1 MTTGSAAG
9 GTSMRR
15 RILLLS
21 VGMTTLVVLA
31 FAVPLTL
38 LLRQAALN
46 DAMDKARLRAENVAY
61 YVGDRYHTDAEIQA
75 YIDSVGSDG
84 PGRISVKFTDGRTVG
99 DPPPGGVTEPKPV
112 PTGIDDKSEDGDHDG
127 PPKVSDASFRSVGG
141 GKAAEVDV
149 DTKAGPASVCLFLTG
164 GELYDGLVSRLAILA
179 AGSVLVLL
187 LSILGAELV
196 SRRLARPLEETARTA
211 ERLAK
216 GDTEARAPTSGPAEV
231 AKVGAALN
239 GLADR
244 IDEVIAVERE
254 AVADLS
260 HQLRTPLTA
269 LRLQVEALPDR
280 DRAEELNT
288 QVNSLERTLTAVIKA
303 ARRPQREGRV
313 PRCDAVEVTR
323 RRAAFWEPL
332 FEDQGRELILDL
344 PTPPAEVRSSAE
356 DLAAALDALVEN
368 VVAHT
373 PDGTPARIILTR
385 EQVGA
390 GTGVRIVVADEGPG
404 IPLGAGERGRSDR
417 GSTGL
422 GLDIARRCA
431 EAAGG
436 RLTIHPNLPTGSSI
450 HLTLAAPGS

>member
-1 MTTGSAAG
+1 
-9 GTSMRR
+9 MRR

-31 FAVPLTL
+31 FAVPLTI
-38 LLRQAALN
+38 LLRNAAA
-46 DAMDKARLRAENVAY
+46 DDSMKSARYRAETIAN
-61 YVGDRYHTDAEIQA
+61 YVGDKDHTAADIQA
-75 YIDSVGSDG
+75 YIDSVQGDA
-84 PGRISVKFTDGRTVG
+84 PGRISVRMPDGTTLG
-99 DPPPGGVTEPKPV
+99 DPPPGGVTAPKPL
-112 PTGIDDKSEDGDHDG
+112 PAGYDDGEHG
-127 PPKVSDASFRSVGG
+127 PPKLTATSFRSVGG
-141 GKAAEVDV
+141 GKAAELSVGTPD
-149 DTKAGPASVCLFLTG
+149 GPASICLYLTAE
-164 GELYDGLVSRLAILA
+164 ELYDGLVPRILVLL
-179 AGSVLVLL
+179 AGSLLVLL
-187 LSILGAELV
+187 LSVIGAELV

-216 GDTEARAPTSGPAEV
+216 GDMDARAPTTGPAEV

-260 HQLRTPLTA
+260 HRLRTPLTA

-280 DRAEELNT
+280 ERAEELNL
-288 QVNSLERTLTAVIKA
+288 QVNTLERTLTAVIRA

-313 PRCDAVEVTR
+313 PHCDAVEVTR

-344 PTPPAEVRSSAE
+344 LQPPAMVRASAE
-356 DLAAALDALVEN
+356 DLAAAIDALVEN

-385 EQVGA
+385 QRVGNSD
-390 GTGVRIVVADEGPG
+390 GVLIVVADEGPG

-436 RLTIHPNLPTGSSI
+436 RLTIHPNLPAGSSV
-450 HLTLAAPGS
+450 HLTLAAP

>member
-1 MTTGSAAG
+1 
-9 GTSMRR
+9 MRR

-31 FAVPLTL
+31 FAVPLII
-38 LLRQAALN
+38 LLRTSTASEAK
-46 DAMDKARLRAENVAY
+46 DEARYRAEAAAY
-61 YVGDRYHTDAEIQA
+61 YVGDPNHTADDITA
-75 YIDSVGSDG
+75 YIDGLTNNG
-84 PGRISVKFTDGRTVG
+84 PGTISVRLPDGTTLG
-99 DPPPGGVTEPKPV
+99 KPPPGGVPTPKPL
-112 PTGIDDKSEDGDHDG
+112 PADYNDGDDDGRRG
-127 PPKVSDASFRSVGG
+127 PPTVGDADYREVGG
-141 GKAAEVDV
+141 GMAVDV
-149 DTKAGPASVCLFLTG
+149 AVGTPDGPASVCLYLTAD
-164 GELYDGLVSRLAILA
+164 ELYAGLVPRVLILIGA
-179 AGSVLVLL
+179 SLFVLL
-187 LSILGAELV
+187 LSIVGAELV
-196 SRRLARPLEETARTA
+196 SRRLARPLEETAGTA

-216 GDTEARAPTSGPAEV
+216 GDMEARAPTTGPAEV

-239 GLADR
+239 RLADR

-260 HQLRTPLTA
+260 HRLRTPLTA

-280 DRAEELNT
+280 ESAEELNT
-288 QVNSLERTLTAVIKA
+288 QVTSLERTLTAVISA

-313 PRCDAVEVTR
+313 PHCDAVEVTR
-323 RRAAFWEPL
+323 SRAAFWEPL
-332 FEDQGRELILDL
+332 FEDQGRELSLDL
-344 PTPPAEVRSSAE
+344 PTPPAMVRSSAE

-373 PDGTPARIILTR
+373 PDGTPARITLTR
-385 EQVGA
+385 EQN
-390 GTGVRIVVADEGPG
+390 GVRIVVADKGPG

-436 RLTIHPNLPTGSSI
+436 DLTIHRNEVV
-450 HLTLAAPGS
+450 LTLATP

>member
-1 MTTGSAAG
+1 
-9 GTSMRR
+9 MRR
-15 RILLLS
+15 RILFLS

-31 FAVPLTL
+31 FAIPLTL
-38 LLRQAALN
+38 LMRQAASDDSLE
-46 DAMDKARLRAENVAY
+46 KARLRAQSVAY
-61 YVGDRYHTDAEIQA
+61 YVGDERHTTADITA
-75 YIDSVGSDG
+75 YLEGVSDDG
-84 PGRISVKFTDGRTVG
+84 PGHISVRLADGTTLG
-99 DPPPGGVTEPKPV
+99 DPPPGGVATPKPV
-112 PTGIDDKSEDGDHDG
+112 PTGDDGEGGDDNKLG
-127 PPKVSDASFRSVGG
+127 PPKVSDATVRDVDGG
-141 GKAAEVDV
+141 TATEVDV
-149 DTKAGPASVCLFLTG
+149 DTHGGPASVCLFLTSD
-164 GELYDGLVSRLAILA
+164 ELYDGLGLRVGVLI
-179 AGSVLVLL
+179 AGSLLVLL

-216 GDTEARAPTSGPAEV
+216 GDVDARAPTTGPAEV
-231 AKVGAALN
+231 AKVSAALN

-260 HQLRTPLTA
+260 HRLRTPLTA

-280 DRAEELNT
+280 ERAEELNT
-288 QVNSLERTLTAVIKA
+288 QVNTLERTLTAVIRA

-313 PRCDAVEVTR
+313 PHCDAVEVTR

-332 FEDQGRELILDL
+332 FEDQGRELTLDL
-344 PTPPAEVRSSAE
+344 PKPPAEVRSSAE
-356 DLAAALDALVEN
+356 DLAAAIDALVEN

-373 PDGTPARIILTR
+373 PDGTPARITLTR
-385 EQVGA
+385 TTVGA
-390 GTGVRIVVADEGPG
+390 GQGVRIVVADKGPG

-436 RLTIHPNLPTGSSI
+436 RIIIHTNEVV
-450 HLTLAAPGS
+450 LTLAAP

>member
-1 MTTGSAAG
+1 
-9 GTSMRR
+9 MRR

-31 FAVPLTL
+31 FAVPLII
-38 LLRQAALN
+38 LLRTSTANEAKDQA
-46 DAMDKARLRAENVAY
+46 RYRAEAAAY
-61 YVGDRYHTDAEIQA
+61 YVGDANHTADDITA
-75 YIDSVGSDG
+75 YIDGLTNNG
-84 PGRISVKFTDGRTVG
+84 PGTISVRLPDGTTLG
-99 DPPPGGVTEPKPV
+99 KPPPGGVPAPKPL
-112 PTGIDDKSEDGDHDG
+112 PAGYNDGDDDGRRG
-127 PPKVSDASFRSVGG
+127 PPTVGDADYREVGG
-141 GKAAEVDV
+141 GMAVDV
-149 DTKAGPASVCLFLTG
+149 AVGTPAGPASVCLFLTAD
-164 GELYDGLVSRLAILA
+164 ELYAGLVPRVLILI
-179 AGSVLVLL
+179 GVSLLVLL
-187 LSILGAELV
+187 LSIVGAELV
-196 SRRLARPLEETARTA
+196 SRRLARPLEETAGTA

-216 GDTEARAPTSGPAEV
+216 GDMGARAPTTGPAEV

-239 GLADR
+239 RLADR

-260 HQLRTPLTA
+260 HRLRTPLTA

-280 DRAEELNT
+280 ESAEELNT
-288 QVNSLERTLTAVIKA
+288 QVTSLERTLTAVISA

-313 PRCDAVEVTR
+313 PHCDAVEVTR
-323 RRAAFWEPL
+323 SRAAFWEPL
-332 FEDQGRELILDL
+332 FEDQGRELSLDL
-344 PTPPAEVRSSAE
+344 PTPPAMVRSSAE

-373 PDGTPARIILTR
+373 PDGTPARITLTR
-385 EQVGA
+385 EQN
-390 GTGVRIVVADEGPG
+390 GVRIVVADKGPG

-436 RLTIHPNLPTGSSI
+436 DLTIHRNEVV
-450 HLTLAAPGS
+450 LTLATP

>member
-1 MTTGSAAG
+1 
-9 GTSMRR
+9 MRR

-31 FAVPLTL
+31 FAVPLTI
-38 LLRQAALN
+38 LLRNAAEDDSLE
-46 DAMDKARLRAENVAY
+46 AASYTAKNVAY
-61 YVGDRYHTDAEIQA
+61 YVGDRNHTAADVTA
-75 YIDSVGSDG
+75 YIEGVKSDVA
-84 PGRISVKFTDGRTVG
+84 GRISVLMADGTTLG
-99 DPPPGGVTEPKPV
+99 DPPPGGVAAPKPV
-112 PTGIDDKSEDGDHDG
+112 PGDHGDDDGDDRKG
-127 PPKVSDASFRSVGG
+127 PPKISDPSTRTVAGG
-141 GKAAEVDV
+141 VATEIDV
-149 DTKAGPASVCLFLTG
+149 DTHNGPASVCLFLTS
-164 GELYDGLVSRLAILA
+164 EQLYDGLLPRILLLL
-179 AGSVLVLL
+179 AGSLLVLL

-216 GDTEARAPTSGPAEV
+216 GDVDARAPTSGPAEV

-260 HQLRTPLTA
+260 HRLRTPLTA

-280 DRAEELNT
+280 ERAEELNT
-288 QVNSLERTLTAVIKA
+288 QVNSLERTLTAVISA

-313 PRCDAVEVTR
+313 PHCDAVDVTR
-323 RRAAFWEPL
+323 QRAAFWEPL
-332 FEDQGRELILDL
+332 FEDQGRELVLDL
-344 PTPPAEVRSSAE
+344 PTPPAMVRSSAE
-356 DLAAALDALVEN
+356 DLGAALDALVEN

-373 PDGTPARIILTR
+373 PDGTSARIILTR
-385 EQVGA
+385 QPVG
-390 GTGVRIVVADEGPG
+390 GSDGVLIAVADEGPG

-436 RLTIHPNLPTGSSI
+436 RLTIHPNLPTGSSV
-450 HLTLAAPGS
+450 HLTLAAP

>member
-1 MTTGSAAG
+1 
-9 GTSMRR
+9 MRR

-31 FAVPLTL
+31 FAVPLII
-38 LLRQAALN
+38 LLRSTTASESK
-46 DAMDKARLRAENVAY
+46 DEARYLAESVAY
-61 YVGDRYHTDAEIQA
+61 YVGDKDHTADDITA
-75 YIDSVGSDG
+75 YIEGLADK
-84 PGRISVKFTDGRTVG
+84 PGTISVRLADGTTLG
-99 DPPPGGVTEPKPV
+99 DPPPGGVSAPKALPSDY
-112 PTGIDDKSEDGDHDG
+112 GDGDDDDKKG
-127 PPKVSDASFRSVGG
+127 PPKIGDADYRDVGSGMAVEVSVGT
-141 GKAAEVDV
+141 AS
-149 DTKAGPASVCLFLTG
+149 GPASVCLYLTAD
-164 GELYDGLVSRLAILA
+164 ELYDGLVPRVLILIG
-179 AGSVLVLL
+179 GSVLVLL

-196 SRRLARPLEETARTA
+196 SRRLARPLEETAGTA
-211 ERLAK
+211 ERLAL
-216 GDTEARAPTSGPAEV
+216 GDMDARAPTTGPAEV

-260 HQLRTPLTA
+260 HRLRTPLTA

-280 DRAEELNT
+280 ERAEELNT
-288 QVNSLERTLTAVIKA
+288 QVNSLERTLTAVISA

-313 PRCDAVEVTR
+313 PHCDAVEVTR
-323 RRAAFWEPL
+323 QRAAFWEPL
-332 FEDQGRELILDL
+332 FEDQGRELALDL
-344 PTPPAEVRSSAE
+344 PAPPAIVRASAE
-356 DLAAALDALVEN
+356 DLGAALDALVEN

-373 PDGTPARIILTR
+373 PDGTPARITLTR
-385 EQVGA
+385 E
-390 GTGVRIVVADEGPG
+390 THGVRIVVADKGPG

-436 RLTIHPNLPTGSSI
+436 HLSI
-450 HLTLAAPGS
+450 GRNEVVLVLAAP

>member
-1 MTTGSAAG
+1 
-9 GTSMRR
+9 MRR

-31 FAVPLTL
+31 FAIPLTL
-38 LLRQAALN
+38 LLRNAAA
-46 DAMDKARLRAENVAY
+46 DESVKTARLRAENVAY
-61 YVGDRYHTDAEIQA
+61 YVGDRNHTAADIQA
-75 YIDSVGSDG
+75 YIDGVKHDG
-84 PGRISVKFTDGRTVG
+84 KGRISVRLPDGSTIG
-99 DPPPGGVTEPKPV
+99 DPPPGGVKAPEPLP
-112 PTGIDDKSEDGDHDG
+112 GEDGDGDDGGKHG
-127 PPKVSDASFRSVGG
+127 PPKVSEPTFRSVGG
-141 GKAAEVDV
+141 GKATELSVNTPGGTASICLYLTAEDLYEGLA
-149 DTKAGPASVCLFLTG
+149 TRLLILLG
-164 GELYDGLVSRLAILA
+164 GSL
-179 AGSVLVLL
+179 LVLL
-187 LSILGAELV
+187 LSVIGAELV

-211 ERLAK
+211 ERLAR
-216 GDTEARAPTSGPAEV
+216 GDVDARAPTTGPAEV

-260 HQLRTPLTA
+260 HRLRTPLTA

-280 DRAEELNT
+280 ERAEELNT
-288 QVNSLERTLTAVIKA
+288 QVNSLERTLTAVISA

-313 PRCDAVEVTR
+313 PHCDAVEVTR
-323 RRAAFWEPL
+323 ARAAFWAPL
-332 FEDQGRELILDL
+332 FEDQGRDLVLDL
-344 PTPPAEVRSSAE
+344 VQPPAMVRASAD
-356 DLAAALDALVEN
+356 DLSAALDALVEN

-385 EQVGA
+385 QAVGDSA
-390 GTGVRIVVADEGPG
+390 GVLIVVADEGPG

-436 RLTIHPNLPTGSSI
+436 RLTIHPNLPRGSSV
-450 HLTLAAPGS
+450 HLTLASP

>member
-1 MTTGSAAG
+1 
-9 GTSMRR
+9 MRR

-31 FAVPLTL
+31 FAIPLTIL
-38 LLRQAALN
+38 MRNAVADDSL
-46 DAMDKARLRAENVAY
+46 KTARLRAVNVAY
-61 YVGDRYHTDAEIQA
+61 YVGDKGHTAADIQA
-75 YIDSVGSDG
+75 YIDGVKKDG
-84 PGRISVKFTDGRTVG
+84 AGRISVRLPDGTTLG
-99 DPPPGGVTEPKPV
+99 DPPPGGVTAPKPP
-112 PTGIDDKSEDGDHDG
+112 PTGDGDDDDGRHG
-127 PPKVSDASFRSVGG
+127 PPKVSDATFRSVGG
-141 GKAAEVDV
+141 GKAAEISVGSQ
-149 DTKAGPASVCLFLTG
+149 AGPASVCLYLTSD
-164 GELYDGLVSRLAILA
+164 ELYDGLLSRILVLLG
-179 AGSVLVLL
+179 GSLLVLL
-187 LSILGAELV
+187 LSVLGAELV

-211 ERLAK
+211 ERLAR
-216 GDTEARAPTSGPAEV
+216 GDVDARAPTTGPAEV

-260 HQLRTPLTA
+260 HRLRTPLTA

-280 DRAEELNT
+280 ERAEELNT
-288 QVNSLERTLTAVIKA
+288 QVNSLERTLTAVISA

-313 PRCDAVEVTR
+313 PHCDAVEVTR
-323 RRAAFWEPL
+323 ARAAFWAPL
-332 FEDQGRELILDL
+332 FEDQGRDLILDL
-344 PTPPAEVRSSAE
+344 LTPPAMVRSSGE

-373 PDGTPARIILTR
+373 PDGTPARITLTR
-385 EQVGA
+385 QSVA
-390 GTGVRIVVADEGPG
+390 NSNGVLIVVTDEGPG

-436 RLTIHPNLPTGSSI
+436 RLVIHPNHPTGSSV
-450 HLTLAAPGS
+450 HLTLAAP

>member
-1 MTTGSAAG
+1 
-9 GTSMRR
+9 MRR

-31 FAVPLTL
+31 FAVPLII
-38 LLRQAALN
+38 LLRSTTASESKEQA
-46 DAMDKARLRAENVAY
+46 RYRAESVAY
-61 YVGDRYHTDAEIQA
+61 YVGDKAHTPDDITA
-75 YIDSVGSDG
+75 YIEGLENEG
-84 PGRISVKFTDGRTVG
+84 PGNISVRLADGTTLG
-99 DPPPGGVTEPKPV
+99 KPPPGGVSAPKPL
-112 PTGIDDKSEDGDHDG
+112 PSDYDDGDDGKKG
-127 PPKVSDASFRSVGG
+127 PPKIGDADYRDVGG
-141 GKAAEVDV
+141 GMAVEVGVGTED
-149 DTKAGPASVCLFLTG
+149 GPASVCLFLTAD
-164 GELYDGLVSRLAILA
+164 ELYDGLVPRVLILIG
-179 AGSVLVLL
+179 GSLLVLL
-187 LSILGAELV
+187 LSIVGAELV

-211 ERLAK
+211 ERLAR
-216 GDTEARAPTSGPAEV
+216 GDMDARAPTTGPAEV

-260 HQLRTPLTA
+260 HRLRTPLTA

-280 DRAEELNT
+280 ERAEELNT
-288 QVNSLERTLTAVIKA
+288 QVNSLERTLTAVISA

-313 PRCDAVEVTR
+313 PHCDAVEVTR
-323 RRAAFWEPL
+323 NRAAFWEPL
-332 FEDQGRELILDL
+332 FEDQGRELALDL
-344 PTPPAEVRSSAE
+344 PRPPAMVRSSAE
-356 DLAAALDALVEN
+356 DLGAALDALVEN

-373 PDGTPARIILTR
+373 PDGTPARITLTR
-385 EQVGA
+385 EPH
-390 GTGVRIVVADEGPG
+390 GVRIVVADKGPG

-436 RLTIHPNLPTGSSI
+436 QLTIGRNEVV
-450 HLTLAAPGS
+450 LTLATP

>member
-1 MTTGSAAG
+1 
-9 GTSMRR
+9 MRH

-38 LLRQAALN
+38 LMRNAAL
-46 DAMDKARLRAENVAY
+46 DDSLEKARVRIQGIAY
-61 YVGDRYHTDAEIQA
+61 YVGDKKNTTEDIEA
-75 YIDSVGSDG
+75 YIEGVAGDG
-84 PGRISVKFTDGRTVG
+84 PGRIAVRLADGTTLG
-99 DPPPGGVTEPKPV
+99 DAPPGGVTAPKVDPSSY
-112 PTGIDDKSEDGDHDG
+112 GDGDGDDSKG
-127 PPKVSDASFRSVGG
+127 PPKTSAVSFRSVDG
-141 GKAAEVDV
+141 GKATEVDV
-149 DTKAGPASVCLFLTG
+149 GTPDGPASVCLFLTND
-164 GELYDGLVSRLAILA
+164 ELYDGLASRLAILI
-179 AGSVLVLL
+179 AGSLLVLL

-196 SRRLARPLEETARTA
+196 SRRLARPLEETAGTA
-211 ERLAK
+211 ERLAR
-216 GDTEARAPTSGPAEV
+216 GDLDARAPTTGPAEV

-260 HQLRTPLTA
+260 HRLRTPLTA

-280 DRAEELNT
+280 ERAEELNT
-288 QVNSLERTLTAVIKA
+288 QVTTLERTLTAIIKA

-313 PRCDAVEVTR
+313 PHCDAVEVVR
-323 RRAAFWEPL
+323 QRAAFWEPL
-332 FEDQGRELILDL
+332 FEDQGRELTLDL
-344 PTPPAEVRSSAE
+344 PTPPAEVRASAE

-373 PDGTPARIILTR
+373 PDGTPARIALTR
-385 EQVGA
+385 EQIGTT
-390 GTGVRIVVADEGPG
+390 TGVRITVADEGPG

-422 GLDIARRCA
+422 GLDIARRA
-431 EAAGG
+431 TEAAGG
-436 RLTIHPNLPTGSSI
+436 RMTIHPNRPTGALI
-450 HLTLAAPGS
+450 NLTFAAP

>member
-1 MTTGSAAG
+1 
-9 GTSMRR
+9 MRR

-21 VGMTTLVVLA
+21 VGMTTIVVLA
-31 FAVPLTL
+31 FAIPLTIL
-38 LLRQAALN
+38 MRNAAADESLKN
-46 DAMDKARLRAENVAY
+46 AQYRAEGIAY
-61 YVGDRYHTDAEIQA
+61 YVGDRDHTAADISA
-75 YIDSVGSDG
+75 YIDGVKGDG
-84 PGRISVKFTDGRTVG
+84 PGHISVRMPDGTTLG
-99 DPPPGGVTEPKPV
+99 DPPPGGVTTPQPI
-112 PTGIDDKSEDGDHDG
+112 PGGDDSDDDGRHG
-127 PPKVSDASFRSVGG
+127 PPKVSDASFRAVGG
-141 GKAAEVDV
+141 GKATEVSV
-149 DTKAGPASVCLFLTG
+149 DRPDGPASVCLFLTG
-164 GELYDGLVSRLAILA
+164 DQLYEGLVPRVLVLLT
-179 AGSVLVLL
+179 GSLVVLL

-216 GDTEARAPTSGPAEV
+216 GDVDARAPTTGPAEV

-260 HQLRTPLTA
+260 HRLRTPLTA

-280 DRAEELNT
+280 ERAEELNT
-288 QVNSLERTLTAVIKA
+288 QVNSLERTLTAVISA

-313 PRCDAVEVTR
+313 PHCDSVEVTR
-323 RRAAFWEPL
+323 QRAAFWEPL
-332 FEDQGRELILDL
+332 FEDQGRELVLDL
-344 PTPPAEVRSSAE
+344 PTPPAMVRSSAE
-356 DLAAALDALVEN
+356 DLGAALDALVEN

-373 PDGTPARIILTR
+373 PDGTRARIILTR
-385 EQVGA
+385 QSVGNS
-390 GTGVRIVVADEGPG
+390 TGVQIVVADEGPG

-436 RLTIHPNLPTGSSI
+436 RLTIHPNLPTGSSV
-450 HLTLAAPGS
+450 HLTLAAP